1 MFRVT
6 YEIVTPE
13 SAEHGDAEE
22 RGFIEPG
29 EWRTPIEEA
38 MRQPDDFT
46 MTLREAMRLCDP
58 QEDSGRWWSECDG
71 RQDYQTGAYEI
82 RSLHPPEGITAAS
95 YARVTRL
102 LGIPHPDY
110 RAQD

>member
-22 RGFIEPG
+22 IGFVMPG
-29 EWRTPIEEA
+29 EWRDEIETA
-38 MRQPDDFT
+38 MRQPDNAYDI
-46 MTLREAMRLCDP
+46 TLREALTICSPDY
-58 QEDSGRWWSECDG
+58 SCGSWWSESDG
-71 RQDYQTGAYEI
+71 RQNYQTCAYEA
-82 RSLHPPEGITAAS
+82 RSLHPPRGITPSS

-102 LGIPHPDY
+102 LGIRP
-110 RAQD
+110 